1 MPGVRVALIV
11 NPASRSVD
19 PAAVEAELAAEGAEV
34 ERFELN
40 DVARATTSGAERIA
54 LASGDGSI
62 GPVAA
67 AAGQAGLPLALI
79 PGGTA
84 NDFARRIGLPRDL
97 RDSCRLA
104 VSGGRLQG
112 FELGT
117 MTPRHGEDEPAV
129 ARPFVNVASLGLPA
143 PAAARA
149 RSWKSALGPLAYG
162 LGAVHAGL
170 TAGPVRC
177 RAVCDGT
184 PLHQGPAWQLTVAC
198 SGAFGAGSR
207 LEEADPADGLL
218 DVVAVAAGSRLRL
231 ISLAYGIR
239 RGTLVGRTGVH
250 HVRGRRVEVEARAG
264 ATFNVDGEL
273 VQANAATFDVQR
285 DAFRLVAG

>member
-1 MPGVRVALIV
+1 MPGVRVALIA
-11 NPASRSVD
+11 NPASRSVE
-19 PAAVEAELAAEGAEV
+19 PAAIEAALAAAGAEV
-34 ERFELN
+34 ERFELH
-40 DVARATTSGAERIA
+40 DVARAAASGAKRIA
-54 LASGDGSI
+54 LAGGDGSV

-67 AAGQAGLPLALI
+67 AAGEADVPLALI

-84 NDFARRIGLPRDL
+84 NDFARRLGLPRDL

-104 VSGGRLQG
+104 VKGRKLRG
-112 FELGT
+112 LELGT
-117 MTPRHGEDEPAV
+117 MAGRHAGVPSAT
-129 ARPFVNVASLGLPA
+129 RPFVNVASVGLPA

-149 RSWKSALGPLAYG
+149 RSWKSALGPFAYA

-170 TAGPVRC
+170 TAGPIPC
-177 RAVCDGT
+177 RALCDGAS
-184 PLHQGPAWQLTVAC
+184 LHEGPAWQLTVAC

-218 DVVAVAAGSRLRL
+218 DVVAVAAGSRVRL

-239 RGTLVGRTGVH
+239 RGTLAGRAGVRH
-250 HVRGRRVEVEARAG
+250 ARGRRVEVEAPAD
-264 ATFNVDGEL
+264 AIFNVDGEL
-273 VQANAATFDVQR
+273 VRADAATFDIQR